1 MKMLRQHEIDIR
13 VRYSETDGQG
23 RLHHANFIN
32 LFELGRTEMLRAA
45 GISYRE
51 FEEGGLMLVVK
62 QVQCEYHLP
71 IRFDDELRMVTTTVS
86 SKGARL
92 RHRYELFLGDEKA
105 AEGATLIACVGA
117 SGRAQRLPDWM
128 QLD

>member
-1 MKMLRQHEIDIR
+1 MEMLRQHEITIR

-32 LFELGRTEMLRAA
+32 LFELGRTEMIRAA
-45 GISYRE
+45 GLSYRE
-51 FEEGGLMLVVK
+51 FEESGMMLVVK
-62 QVQCEYHLP
+62 QVQCDYHIP
-71 IRFDDELRMVTTTVS
+71 IRFDDELRLRTTILS

-92 RHRYELFLGDEKA
+92 RHGYEIFLDDEKA
-105 AEGATLIACVGA
+105 AEGETLIACIGEN
-117 SGRAQRLPDWM
+117 GRARRLPSWM

>member
-1 MKMLRQHEIDIR
+1 LKMLRQHEITVR

-51 FEEGGLMLVVK
+51 FEEQGMMLVVK
-62 QVQCEYHLP
+62 QIQCDYHLP
-71 IRFDDELRMVTTTVS
+71 IRFDDELQLRTTTTS

-92 RHRYELFLGDEKA
+92 RHRYELFLNDQKA
-105 AEGATLIACVGA
+105 AEGETLIACVGP
-117 SGRAQRLPDWM
+117 SGRACRLPDWM